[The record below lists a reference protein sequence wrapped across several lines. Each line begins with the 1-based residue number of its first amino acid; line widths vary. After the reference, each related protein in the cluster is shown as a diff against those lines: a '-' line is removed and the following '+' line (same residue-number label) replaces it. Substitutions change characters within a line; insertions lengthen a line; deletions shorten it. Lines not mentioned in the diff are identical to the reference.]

1 MSFYWWVSIQ
11 ASVLMHRVILRD
23 FLWMKICVT
32 PIPFVGWSCRWSL
45 LMLEILGGSTWVSHD
60 TLMVLFITMLGHCRC
75 IPQFRIHGRLTIALL
90 MVWKRICCWVGPPWW
105 WHVGGILSIVG
116 YLFFAVVGAIAV
128 PTGSLSLVSGPDSLR
143 IIFPVILHVMRDWYL
158 QSIIPVYLFW
168 FLFRLMTFLCRL
180 SRIFASL
187 LARILSGSECV
198 CPTLGMFCVWP
209 VSPPLQAS
217 LGIVDCLV

>member
-1 MSFYWWVSIQ
+1 MSCYWWVSIQ

-60 TLMVLFITMLGHCRC
+60 TLKVFFITMLGHCRC

-105 WHVGGILSIVG
+105 WHVGGILSTVGDLVDAIVG
-116 YLFFAVVGAIAV
+116 AVVV
-128 PTGSLSLVSGPDSLR
+128 PTFYLSLVSGVASLR
-143 IIFPVILHVMRDWYL
+143 SIVLAGWHVLSYWDFQLM
-158 QSIIPVYLFW
+158 IPAY
-168 FLFRLMTFLCRL
+168 MN
-180 SRIFASL
+180 
-187 LARILSGSECV
+187 
-198 CPTLGMFCVWP
+198 
-209 VSPPLQAS
+209 
-217 LGIVDCLV
+217 